1 MYNSNVVGLS
11 GRDAVVD
18 SPIEMLRI
26 GAQRLIHRAVEMEL
40 AVFLRSVWIVEQTNA
55 IRR

>member
-26 GAQRLIHRAVEMEL
+26 GAQRLIHRAVEVEL
-40 AVFLRSVWIVEQTNA
+40 AVFLHSVWIVEQTNA